1 MNQQQKQYVLGIV
14 EQFVSAN
21 SKFPNNPENAQ
32 KMINGYNARFRKNPQ
47 LKFTVDTL
55 EDIFTDLVA
64 RREITVKAQQGKP
77 QGDVKIMVIEK
88 LKPQPAAPNAADDS
102 ARKEQNSKLAARIA
116 APLTADQYDATLK
129 ANPDLAAALEGN
141 FAGVLDPAKVRMVTP
156 ERPDKFAGGQA
167 GPAIELARHNHQ
179 LQQRRADIADKAAR
193 VRNSAAGTESAA
205 ESSIMDR
212 KG

>member
-1 MNQQQKQYVLGIV
+1 
-14 EQFVSAN
+14 
-21 SKFPNNPENAQ
+21 
-32 KMINGYNARFRKNPQ
+32 MINGYNARFRKNPQ

-64 RREITVKAQQGKP
+64 RREITVKAQQPKP

-102 ARKEQNSKLAARIA
+102 ARKEHNSKLAARIA

-156 ERPDKFAGGQA
+156 ERPDKFAGG
-167 GPAIELARHNHQ
+167 
-179 LQQRRADIADKAAR
+179 
-193 VRNSAAGTESAA
+193 
-205 ESSIMDR
+205 
-212 KG
+212 